1 MNFTLN
7 DDIGPV
13 LHAPSPQLHVTAAA
27 RAPPRHSDSTAAE
40 DAMIAAMFQRID
52 YWPKKVFSPRPTKIT
67 KLDPGIILDKPEAI
81 PSQNNSFRNKVYSKR
96 KPPNI

>member
-1 MNFTLN
+1 MNFYLN
-7 DDIGPV
+7 DDIGTV
-13 LHAPSPQLHVTAAA
+13 IHALSPQLHISTAA
-27 RAPPRHSDSTAAE
+27 RANTLHSNVAE
-40 DAMIAAMFQRID
+40 DAMISAMFQRID